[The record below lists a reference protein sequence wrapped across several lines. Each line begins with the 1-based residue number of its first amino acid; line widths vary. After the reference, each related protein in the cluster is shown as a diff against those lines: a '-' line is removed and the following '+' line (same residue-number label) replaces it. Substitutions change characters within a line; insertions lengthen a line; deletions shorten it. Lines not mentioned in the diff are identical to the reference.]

1 MPKTGHYR
9 SYLALYLAALL
20 PIVLFAIGITLAIGF
35 RERNALEATA
45 LSKVREIAGG
55 IDRYVA
61 AQLKAAEVMAAVG
74 ALRRDDLQAFY
85 DLAARLKDE
94 NPGWSTVVLSNASG
108 QQLIN
113 LSRPFESQLAGVSDK
128 DSFAE
133 VLAVRTPVIGNLAE
147 RGLVTGDI
155 FIPIR
160 VPVLDGDQVRY
171 VITIALNP
179 RELSKMFE
187 LSDAPPDWVGA
198 VVDHNGRLLAR
209 SVLASELVGRKA
221 TSAAL
226 DAIKK
231 GTQGLYDGR
240 TLEGLDTVFAFYT
253 SPLTGWSVHYA
264 VPRSTYNAPLRSLLW
279 IVGLCAAAA
288 VISAF
293 ILFSILS
300 REAARQRAEQVTR
313 EKDSQ
318 FRVLAEAMPNHVW
331 TSLPDGSLDWF
342 NEQTYN
348 FSRAKPGELDG
359 QGWAKLVHPEDLPAA
374 AKHWAAALATGNP
387 YETEFR
393 LRRHDGVF
401 RWHVARAV
409 PILGTSGGII
419 RWVGTNT
426 DIEEQKNT
434 AEALA
439 QLNDNLEHLVEERSI
454 ELVRT
459 QEELRQSQKMEALGN
474 LTGGIAH
481 DFNNLLQLISGNL
494 ELVARDVAGN
504 GNTERRIRNAMTGVS
519 RGAKLASQ
527 LLSFG
532 RRQPLEPKVVNLGR
546 LIGGID
552 DLLRRALGEEIEI
565 ETVIA
570 GGLWNAFV
578 DPNNMENA
586 LINLAINARDAM
598 GGKGKL
604 TIEANNAFLDAEYSK
619 NNSEATPG
627 QYVLVA
633 VSDTGSGISR
643 ENVERVFE
651 PFFTTKPEGK
661 GSGLGLSMV
670 YGFVKQSHGHI
681 KIYSEVGHGTTIKLY
696 LPRSLL
702 TAEAPLQPEIVS
714 PSRGNE
720 SILVV
725 EDDDE
730 VRDTAVAT
738 LRDLGYHV
746 LEANNAKSAL
756 TVIENGAQI
765 DLLFTDVVMP
775 GKLRSPELARLA
787 KTRLPRLAVLFTSG
801 YTENAIVHGGKLDE
815 GVELLSKPY
824 SREALATR
832 IRGVL
837 KKRV

>member
-1 MPKTGHYR
+1 MPKKGHYN
-9 SYLALYLAALL
+9 SYLTLYLAALL
-20 PIVLFAIGITLAIGF
+20 PIVLFAIGITLVIGF
-35 RERNALEATA
+35 REQSALEATA
-45 LSKVREIAGG
+45 SAKVREIASG

-61 AQLKAAEVMAAVG
+61 AQLKAAEVIAEVG
-74 ALRRDDLQAFY
+74 ALRRDDLQTFY
-85 DLAARLKDE
+85 EFASRLKTD
-94 NPGWSTVVLSNASG
+94 NPGWSTVVVSDPSG

-113 LSRPFESQLAGVSDK
+113 LARPFGSQLAGVSDK
-128 DSFAE
+128 ESFQE
-133 VLAVRTPVIGNLAE
+133 VLTSRSPVIGNLAE
-147 RGLVTGDI
+147 QGLITGDI
-155 FIPIR
+155 FVPIR
-160 VPVLDGDQVRY
+160 VPVLDGSGLKY

-179 RELSKMFE
+179 RQLSKLFE
-187 LSDAPPDWVGA
+187 IADAPPDWVGA

-209 SVLASELVGRKA
+209 SVLASEFVGRKA
-221 TSAAL
+221 TGVAL
-226 DAIKK
+226 EAIKTS
-231 GTQGLYDGR
+231 TQGIYHGR

-264 VPRSTYNAPLRSLLW
+264 VPRATYNAPLRKLLW
-279 IVGLCAAAA
+279 ILGLCGAAA

-293 ILFSILS
+293 LLFSILS
-300 REAARQRAEQVTR
+300 REAARQRAEQARR
-313 EKDSQ
+313 EKDAE
-318 FRVLAEAMPNHVW
+318 FRVLADAMPNHVW

-348 FSRAKPGELDG
+348 YSKAKLGELDG
-359 QGWAKLVHPEDLPAA
+359 QGWAQLVHPDDLPAA
-374 AKHWAAALATGNP
+374 AKRWAAALGAGKS
-387 YETEFR
+387 YQTEFR

-409 PILGTSGGII
+409 PIFGASGEIT

-426 DIEEQKNT
+426 DIEEQKST
-434 AEALA
+434 ADALA
-439 QLNDNLEHLVEERSI
+439 QLNDNLELLVEERST

-474 LTGGIAH
+474 LTGGVAH

-494 ELVARDVAGN
+494 ELVAREVAGN
-504 GNTERRIRNAMTGVS
+504 EKMERRIRNAMTGVA

-532 RRQPLEPKVVNLGR
+532 RRQPLEPKTVNLGR
-546 LIGGID
+546 LVGGID

-578 DPNNMENA
+578 DLNNVENA

-598 GGKGKL
+598 DGKGKL
-604 TIEANNAFLDAEYSK
+604 TIEASNAFLDTEYVK
-619 NNSEATPG
+619 RNSEATPG
-627 QYVLVA
+627 QYVLIA
-633 VSDTGSGISR
+633 VSDTGSGISP
-643 ENVERVFE
+643 EVLKKVFE
-651 PFFTTKPEGK
+651 PFFTTKPDGK

-681 KIYSEVGHGTTIKLY
+681 KIYSEVGYGTTIKLY
-696 LPRSLL
+696 LPRSMQ
-702 TAEAPLQPEIVS
+702 AEEIPILPEAAS
-714 PSRGNE
+714 PTGDNE

-730 VRDTAVAT
+730 VRETAVAT

-746 LEANNAKSAL
+746 LEANNAQNAL
-756 TVIENGAQI
+756 TIIENGARI

-775 GKLRSPELARLA
+775 GSLRSPELARLA

-801 YTENAIVHGGKLDE
+801 YTQNAIVHGGKLDA

-824 SREALATR
+824 TREALANR
-832 IRGVL
+832 IRSIL
-837 KKRV
+837 TNRV